1 MFSIRP
7 ALKSVLM
14 LSVASVIGVSLSYA
28 TSASAA
34 DISGCA
40 NKKTGILR
48 VSKVCKPSEY
58 SIVWSQDGVGPKGA
72 TGPTGA
78 TGATGATGPTG
89 LTGPTGA
96 TGATGAAG
104 ATSTVKGDTGATG
117 AKGATGDTGATG
129 TVGKYAIV
137 ALTDNAATLTAAQL
151 VNNTLFNIITMASN
165 QVLTLD
171 TGPNIASAYSGEVLG
186 SSFEFAIWNKGTAI
200 ATVTSSATASL
211 NGTSGTVGAGKI
223 VKFLCMFT
231 TITSGAEVVACQS
244 FNV

>member
-1 MFSIRP
+1 MYSFRQS
-7 ALKSVLM
+7 LKSVVM
-14 LSVASVIGVSLSYA
+14 LSVASVIGVSLSFA
-28 TSASAA
+28 TSASAI

-48 VSKVCKPSEY
+48 VSKVCKRSEY
-58 SIVWSQDGVGPKGA
+58 SIVWSQDGVGAKGA
-72 TGPTGA
+72 TGPAGPAGPTGPIGLTGA
-78 TGATGATGPTG
+78 TGATGATGP
-89 LTGPTGA
+89 
-96 TGATGAAG
+96 AG

-165 QVLTLD
+165 QALTLD

-186 SSFEFAIWNKGTAI
+186 SSFEFVIWNRGTAI

-211 NGTSGTVGAGKI
+211 NGTSGTVAAGKI

-231 TITSGAEVVACQS
+231 VITAGAEVVACQS
-244 FNV
+244 FNVIA

>member
-1 MFSIRP
+1 MFSIKSS
-7 ALKSVLM
+7 AKSVIM
-14 LSVASVIGVSLSYA
+14 LSVALVLGSTLSYA

-72 TGPTGA
+72 TGPAGPTGATGPIGLTGA
-78 TGATGATGPTG
+78 TGATGATGP
-89 LTGPTGA
+89 
-96 TGATGAAG
+96 AG

-151 VNNTLFNIITMASN
+151 VNNTLFNIITMGTARA
-165 QVLTLD
+165 LTMD
-171 TGPNIASAYSGEVLG
+171 TGPNIALAYTGEVLG
-186 SSFEFAIWNKGTAI
+186 SSFEFAIWNRGTAI

-231 TITSGAEVVACQS
+231 VITAGAEVVACQS

>member
-1 MFSIRP
+1 MYSFRQS
-7 ALKSVLM
+7 LKSVVM
-14 LSVASVIGVSLSYA
+14 LSVASVIGVSLSFA
-28 TSASAA
+28 TSASAI

-48 VSKVCKPSEY
+48 VSKVCKRSEY
-58 SIVWSQDGVGPKGA
+58 SIVWSQDGVGAKGA
-72 TGPTGA
+72 TGPAGPAGPTGPIGLTGA
-78 TGATGATGPTG
+78 TGATGATGP
-89 LTGPTGA
+89 
-96 TGATGAAG
+96 AG

-165 QVLTLD
+165 QALTLD

-211 NGTSGTVGAGKI
+211 NGTSGPVAAGKI

-231 TITSGAEVVACQS
+231 VITAGAEVVACQS
-244 FNV
+244 FNVIA

>member
-1 MFSIRP
+1 MFSIKSS
-7 ALKSVLM
+7 AKSVVM
-14 LSVASVIGVSLSYA
+14 LSAGLVLGSTLSYA

-89 LTGPTGA
+89 LTGATGA
-96 TGATGAAG
+96 TGATGPAG

-151 VNNTLFNIITMASN
+151 VNNTLFNIITMGTARA
-165 QVLTLD
+165 LTMD
-171 TGPNIASAYSGEVLG
+171 TGPNIALAYTGEVLG
-186 SSFEFAIWNKGTAI
+186 SSFEFAIWNRGAAI
-200 ATVTSSATASL
+200 ATLTASATATL
-211 NGTSGTVGAGKI
+211 TGTGDVGAGKI

>member
-1 MFSIRP
+1 MNDRTTKLSF
-7 ALKSVLM
+7 VL
-14 LSVASVIGVSLSYA
+14 LSVFVLGSLMVGVN
-28 TSASAA
+28 TASAA

-40 NKKTGILR
+40 NKRTGILR

-72 TGPTGA
+72 TGPAGPTGATGPIGLTGA
-78 TGATGATGPTG
+78 TGATGATGP
-89 LTGPTGA
+89 
-96 TGATGAAG
+96 AG
-104 ATSTVKGDTGATG
+104 ATTLAKGDTGATG

-151 VNNTLFNIITMASN
+151 VNNTLFNIITMASDRA
-165 QVLTLD
+165 LTLD

-186 SSFEFAIWNKGTAI
+186 SSFEFVIWNRGTAI

-211 NGTSGTVGAGKI
+211 NATSGTVAAGKI

-231 TITSGAEVVACQS
+231 VITSGAEVVACQS
-244 FNV
+244 FNVIA

>member
-1 MFSIRP
+1 MYSIRP

-14 LSVASVIGVSLSYA
+14 LSVASVIGVSLAFA
-28 TSASAA
+28 TSASAI

-40 NKKTGILR
+40 NKRTGILR

-58 SIVWSQDGVGPKGA
+58 SIVWSQDGVGAKGA
-72 TGPTGA
+72 TGPAGPTGATGPIGLTGA
-78 TGATGATGPTG
+78 TGATGATGP
-89 LTGPTGA
+89 
-96 TGATGAAG
+96 AG

-151 VNNTLFNIITMASN
+151 VNNTLFNIITMASDRA
-165 QVLTLD
+165 LTLD

-186 SSFEFAIWNKGTAI
+186 SSFEFVIWNRGTAI

-211 NGTSGTVGAGKI
+211 NGTSGTVAAGKI

-231 TITSGAEVVACQS
+231 VITSGAEVVACQS
-244 FNV
+244 FNVIA

>member
-1 MFSIRP
+1 MYSIRP

-14 LSVASVIGVSLSYA
+14 LSVASVIGVSLSFA
-28 TSASAA
+28 TSASAI

-40 NKKTGILR
+40 NKRTGILR

-58 SIVWSQDGVGPKGA
+58 SIVWSQDGVGAKGA
-72 TGPTGA
+72 TGPAGPTGATGPIGLTGA
-78 TGATGATGPTG
+78 TGATGATGP
-89 LTGPTGA
+89 
-96 TGATGAAG
+96 AG

-151 VNNTLFNIITMASN
+151 VNNTLFNIITMGTARA
-165 QVLTLD
+165 LTMD
-171 TGPNIASAYSGEVLG
+171 TGPNIALAYTGEVLG
-186 SSFEFAIWNKGTAI
+186 SSFEFAIWNRGAAI
-200 ATVTSSATASL
+200 ATLTASATATL
-211 NGTSGTVGAGKI
+211 TGTGDVGAGKI

>member
-1 MFSIRP
+1 MYSFRQP
-7 ALKSVLM
+7 LKSVVM
-14 LSVASVIGVSLSYA
+14 LSVASVIGVTLSFA
-28 TSASAA
+28 TSASAI

-58 SIVWSQDGVGPKGA
+58 SIVWSQDGVGAKGA
-72 TGPTGA
+72 TGPAGPTGATGPIGLTGA
-78 TGATGATGPTG
+78 TGATGATGP
-89 LTGPTGA
+89 
-96 TGATGAAG
+96 AG

-137 ALTDNAATLTAAQL
+137 ALTDNNATLTAAQL
-151 VNNTLFNIITMASN
+151 VNNTLFNIITM
-165 QVLTLD
+165 LTPGKTLTMD

-186 SSFEFAIWNKGTAI
+186 SSFEFVIWNRSK
-200 ATVTSSATASL
+200 TVSATLAGSA
-211 NGTSGTVGAGKI
+211 GTTLDGTGVVAAEKI

-231 TITSGAEVVACQS
+231 VITAGAEVVTCQS

>member
-1 MFSIRP
+1 MYSIRP

-14 LSVASVIGVSLSYA
+14 LSVASVIGVFLSFA
-28 TSASAA
+28 TSASAI

-40 NKKTGILR
+40 NKRTGILR

-58 SIVWSQDGVGPKGA
+58 SIVWSQDGVGAKGA
-72 TGPTGA
+72 TGPAGPTGATGPIGLTGA
-78 TGATGATGPTG
+78 TGATGATGP
-89 LTGPTGA
+89 
-96 TGATGAAG
+96 AG

-151 VNNTLFNIITMASN
+151 VNNTLFNIITMGTARA
-165 QVLTLD
+165 LTMD

-186 SSFEFAIWNKGTAI
+186 SSFEFAIWNRGAAI
-200 ATVTSSATASL
+200 ATLTASATATL
-211 NGTSGTVGAGKI
+211 TGTGDVGAGKI

-231 TITSGAEVVACQS
+231 VITAGAEVVACQS

>member
-1 MFSIRP
+1 
-7 ALKSVLM
+7 M
-14 LSVASVIGVSLSYA
+14 LSVALVLGSTLSYA

-72 TGPTGA
+72 TGPAGPTGATGPIGLTGA
-78 TGATGATGPTG
+78 TGATGATGP
-89 LTGPTGA
+89 
-96 TGATGAAG
+96 AG

-137 ALTDNAATLTAAQL
+137 ALTDNVATLTAAQL
-151 VNNTLFNIITMASN
+151 VNNTLFNIITMASDRA
-165 QVLTLD
+165 LTLD

-186 SSFEFAIWNKGTAI
+186 SSFEFVIWNRGTAI

-211 NGTSGTVGAGKI
+211 NLTSGTVAAGKI

-231 TITSGAEVVACQS
+231 VITAGAEVVACQS
-244 FNV
+244 FNVIA